1 MKKEVVVMIDHSGA
15 RQIDVAA
22 KDKKIEKFALH
33 HPVVD
38 FRIITYQPDLL
49 VNLIGQNVTRC
60 EILDFECLDKQIRQ
74 STELDVQ
81 EGKWNIPNMLSAY
94 LDIEEKDWSF
104 DERDEILRLLAD
116 CYLVMK
122 EKGAGEWKRIEEIE
136 IPVNKILYGAQLK
149 GCYFNHD
156 RIAPL
161 CAELHRK
168 IYGYK
173 NQVQLELGFTGDD
186 LETYL
191 RFKEIRHNTLD
202 DNEIK
207 HLCKQYPEL
216 TPFRKLRR
224 DKRNLNC
231 LISLS
236 AYRKDTNT
244 CTPIFKGFGSSTG
257 RIFMRD
263 PSLQNLSRKFRG
275 LLKNENLP
283 YGYRYVYV
291 DFGQFEAGILAGITG
306 NKDLQK
312 IYEDDVLYEKLAG
325 VSKMND
331 RESAKVAFYCYVY
344 GGIISKGTE
353 SFFETYGLKDIID
366 NVVKGAKQQG
376 YIESP
381 LGNRRIVKKEGDDKW
396 IMNHYIQGTS
406 SLIFKQALIDVFT
419 SFQNKAELLMPMHD
433 AALYLVDTSISTDSI
448 INTFKRA
455 FNKWIPKSK
464 PVVKEKY
471 FFEE

>member
-1 MKKEVVVMIDHSGA
+1 MKKEVVVMIDDSGV
-15 RQIDVAA
+15 RQIDIAV
-22 KDKKIEKFALH
+22 KEKKVEKFALH
-33 HPVVD
+33 RPIVD

-49 VNLIGQNVTRC
+49 VNLIGQNVSRC

-74 STELDVQ
+74 STELVAQ

-94 LDIEEKDWSF
+94 LGVEEKDWSF
-104 DERDEILRLLAD
+104 EERDEVLKLLAD

-122 EKGAGEWKRIEEIE
+122 EKGANEWKRIEEIE
-136 IPVNKILYGAQLK
+136 IPVNKILYGAQLN

-156 RIAPL
+156 GIEPL
-161 CAELHRK
+161 CADLHRQ

-173 NQVQLELGFTGDD
+173 NQMQLMFGFTGDD
-186 LETYL
+186 LEAYL
-191 RFKEIRHNTLD
+191 RLKNIKHNTLD
-202 DNEIK
+202 DTEIK

-216 TPFRKLRR
+216 EPFRKLRR
-224 DKRNLNC
+224 DRRNLNC

-236 AYRKDTNT
+236 AYRKDTNK

-257 RIFMRD
+257 RVFMRD
-263 PSLQNLSRKFRG
+263 PSLQNLSRKFRS
-275 LLKNENLP
+275 LLKDSNLP

-291 DFGQFEAGILAGITG
+291 DFGQFEAGILAGLTG
-306 NKDLQK
+306 NKSLQK

-325 VSKMND
+325 LSKMAD
-331 RESAKVAFYCYVY
+331 RDSAKVAFYCYVY

-353 SFFETYGLKDIID
+353 SFFETYGLKEVID
-366 NVVKGAKQQG
+366 NAIKDAKENG

-381 LGNRRIVKKEGDDKW
+381 LGNRRIIKSEDDTKW

-406 SLIFKQALIDVFT
+406 SLIFKQALIDVFA
-419 SFQNKAELLMPMHD
+419 SFSNNAKLLIPMHD
-433 AALYLVDTSISTDSI
+433 AALYLVDSSISTESI

-455 FNKWIPKSK
+455 FTKWIPKSK
-464 PVVKEKY
+464 PVVKEKD